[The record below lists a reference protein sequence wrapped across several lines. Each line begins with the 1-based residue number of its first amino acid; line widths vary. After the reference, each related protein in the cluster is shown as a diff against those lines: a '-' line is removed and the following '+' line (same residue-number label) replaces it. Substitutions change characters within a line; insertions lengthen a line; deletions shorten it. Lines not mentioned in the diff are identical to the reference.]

1 LILAAPASRVSVL
14 AALARGAAGVPV
26 APSQTMPA
34 TDLGAERRARLA
46 GARLYLVCPPTHE
59 TSSAVGHD
67 LPGLL
72 RGAVAGGVDIVQLR
86 DKHLGDEELVAVANA
101 ARALCE
107 RLGALL
113 IVNDRPLVAAEAGAD
128 GVHVGQDDMA
138 LSEVREL
145 VGPDMLIGLSTHSA
159 AQIDAQDAAQA
170 DYIGV
175 GPVHET
181 PTKPGR
187 PAVGTELVRYA
198 AAHARVPFFAIGGLD
213 ARNLGA
219 TMEAGARRAVV
230 LRAIAGADDPERAA
244 RALRHLLDAHP
255 LES

>member
-1 LILAAPASRVSVL
+1 
-14 AALARGAAGVPV
+14 V
-26 APSQTMPA
+26 AHCEAMPA
-34 TDLGAERRARLA
+34 NDLGAERHARLA
-46 GARLYLVCPPTHE
+46 RARLYLVCPPTQE
-59 TSSAVGHD
+59 KSLAAGHD

-72 RGAVAGGVDIVQLR
+72 RCAVAGGVDVVQLR
-86 DKHLGDEELVAVANA
+86 EKHLDDEELVSVANA
-101 ARALCE
+101 AAALCK
-107 RLGALL
+107 RLGVLL

-138 LSEVREL
+138 VDEVREL
-145 VGPDMLIGLSTHSA
+145 VGPDMLIGLSTHSPE
-159 AQIDAQDAAQA
+159 QIDARDARQA

-198 AAHARVPFFAIGGLD
+198 AAQARVPFFAIGGLD

-219 TMEAGARRAVV
+219 TIEAGARRAVV
-230 LRAIAGADDPERAA
+230 LRAIAAADHPEQAA
-244 RALRHLLDAHP
+244 RALRDLLDAHP
-255 LES
+255 LEP